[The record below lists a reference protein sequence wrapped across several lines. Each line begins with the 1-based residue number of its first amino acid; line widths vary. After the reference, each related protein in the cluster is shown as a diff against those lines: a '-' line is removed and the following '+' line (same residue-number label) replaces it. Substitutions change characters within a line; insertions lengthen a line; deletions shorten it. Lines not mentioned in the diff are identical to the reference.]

1 MYHPL
6 LLSGMTWKNALQFPS
21 QSLWQFCNSSKSKW
35 ADSSLIKRTS
45 GYFINSWVAEV
56 ISRCAFSLNTNL
68 TFQLQHCSCFRGVRS
83 TRPWRAVLQLL
94 TSTGRHWFYQVGITH
109 SIKLL
114 PTSVPLA
121 FFLYPPPPLIFSLFI
136 SINQLLH
143 LASNQMLVWG
153 FIYGILYLRNST
165 MVSVYSLIQMINF
178 LWSWLIFTPK
188 TTCIVWFSFHYIKL

>member
-1 MYHPL
+1 MHCNLQRTLQSTQTHSLPAHFFAVPCSLLSLSLSLSLSWLMLMYHPL

-121 FFLYPPPPLIFSLFI
+121 FFLYPPPLSFSP
-136 SINQLLH
+136 S
-143 LASNQMLVWG
+143 
-153 FIYGILYLRNST
+153 
-165 MVSVYSLIQMINF
+165 
-178 LWSWLIFTPK
+178 
-188 TTCIVWFSFHYIKL
+188 SFP